1 MSAVDIGPALDVL
14 DDLAPINHGHVIPL
28 LQAIQDR
35 YGYLPH
41 EVLLEVS
48 EQARIP
54 ASHLYGVATFY
65 AQFHL
70 EEHGRHTVRVC
81 KGTACHVRGRQI
93 IQEAVDEELG
103 IKPGQTT
110 EDRRFTLETVAC
122 LGTCFLAPVVMV
134 DHDYY
139 GTVNPDKVAEILAG
153 YE

>member
-1 MSAVDIGPALDVL
+1 VV
-14 DDLAPINHGHVIPL
+14 
-28 LQAIQDR
+28 
-35 YGYLPH
+35 
-41 EVLLEVS
+41 LEVGKRT
-48 EQARIP
+48 RIP
-54 ASHLYGVATFY
+54 VSHLFGVATFY

-70 EEHGRHTVRVC
+70 EEHGRHSVRVC

-93 IQEAVDEELG
+93 IQEAIDEELG
-103 IKPGQTT
+103 IRPGQTT

-139 GTVNPDKVAEILAG
+139 GTVNPYKVGEILST